1 MERLIFEPEHESFR
15 ESARRFFQREIAPHS
30 ERWRDAGCVDR
41 DAYLKLGAQGYLL
54 MWADSAFGGAGVDD
68 FRYDQVLI
76 EENARFGDSG
86 FYFPLHSRLVGPYIG
101 RLGNEEQRARFL
113 PKAITGETILA
124 VAMTEPQT
132 GSDLAGIRTRAEDKG
147 DHWLLNGS
155 KTFISNGILADC
167 IVVAA
172 RTSTDNPRSLG
183 LFVIERGME
192 GFERGRKLKKMGQPS
207 QDTAELFFDNVKV
220 PKENVLGD
228 PTEGFR
234 YLTRHLAEERL
245 VGMCGYLANAQ
256 VAFDLT
262 LDYIKERR
270 AFGRPI
276 GTFQNSRFMMA
287 QMRAE
292 IDALQTFVDQ
302 CVMQHN
308 AGRLTAETAAAG
320 KLLGSELECRMVD
333 VGVQLHGGS
342 GYMEEYR
349 ICRMYTDARIS
360 RIYAGTSEI
369 MKEIIGRSLGLD
381 DRKLG

>member
-15 ESARRFFQREIAPHS
+15 ESARRFFQREIGPHS
-30 ERWRDAGCVDR
+30 ERWREAGCVDR
-41 DAYLKLGAQGYLL
+41 EAYLKAGAQGYLL
-54 MWADSAFGGAGVDD
+54 MWADEAYGGAGVDD
-68 FRYDQVLI
+68 FRYDQILI
-76 EENARFGDSG
+76 EENVRFGDSG

-101 RLGNEEQRARFL
+101 RIGNDEQRSRLL
-113 PKAITGETILA
+113 PKAVSGETILA

-147 DHWLLNGS
+147 DHWLLNGA
-155 KTFISNGILADC
+155 KTFISNGLLADC
-167 IVVAA
+167 VVVAA
-172 RTSTDNPRSLG
+172 RTSNDNPRQLG
-183 LFVIERGME
+183 LFLVERGME
-192 GFERGRKLKKMGQPS
+192 GFGRGRKLKKMGQPS

-220 PKENVLGD
+220 PKANVLGD
-228 PTEGFR
+228 PAQGFR

-245 VGMCGYLANAQ
+245 VGMCSYLACAQ
-256 VAFDLT
+256 VAFDIT

-292 IDALQTFVDQ
+292 IDVLQTFVDQ
-302 CVMQHN
+302 CVLLHN
-308 AGRLTAETAAAG
+308 AGKLSVETAAKG
-320 KLLGSELECRMVD
+320 KLLGSELEGRMVD
-333 VGVQLHGGS
+333 LGVQLHGGS

-369 MKEIIGRSLGLD
+369 MKEIIGRGLGLD
-381 DRKLG
+381 DRKLN